1 MKIIKIIDFKVNMPL
16 CCVIIFVIFGV
27 ISTSP
32 IVSIFFF
39 NFYKPIFRRHN
50 ICCNG
55 QICNKWVCT
64 TTSDRK
70 FSVSVW
76 VSVYFKF
83 SVSVE
88 ISVQNATENRKTN
101 WNFGTFGIG
110 SNLGF
115 GWSKQLQTK
124 WEEHLTKWKKKVLIQ
139 FSFFEENKSK
149 KHIYRIYVWSDKKT
163 WERLW
168 FG

>member
-1 MKIIKIIDFKVNMPL
+1 MSL
-16 CCVIIFVIFGV
+16 
-27 ISTSP
+27 
-32 IVSIFFF
+32 FFF
-39 NFYKPIFRRHN
+39 NFYKPIFWRHN
-50 ICCNG
+50 ICVDKYVTNG
-55 QICNKWVCT
+55 YMQLLVIGNF
-64 TTSDRK
+64 RFRPK
-70 FSVSVW
+70 FRFR
-76 VSVYFKF
+76 YEFRF
-83 SVSVE
+83 SSSFRFLP

-101 WNFGTFGIG
+101 QNFGTFGIG

-149 KHIYRIYVWSDKKT
+149 KHIYRIYVWSDKKI